1 MSTPLEHYALLSDLR
16 TGALVSRDGSIDWL
30 CLPRF
35 DSPAVFSALLGE
47 PENGRWRL
55 AVVDGEVVERRYL
68 PLTFVLETT
77 WRAPGGVARV
87 TDFLPRSTEQGDLI
101 RRVECL
107 EGEVEVEHDLRLRFD
122 YARATPWTRE
132 IARDGDERALLS
144 LAGPD
149 AILVTGPM
157 LKWPDEDLDDSAG
170 GGEGEAGEKGGD
182 DTHTDEAVDATDSDA
197 RGGQRARRL
206 EGRFRLAAGDTLAWD
221 LTWFP
226 SHQEPPTPPETEDA
240 LESTVAMWREWA
252 DQLEVDGPYREHV
265 VQSLLV
271 LRALTHLD
279 TGGIVAAPTTSL
291 PEEFG
296 GTRNWDYRYTW
307 LRDAAFTIEV
317 VVAHGLTKGATLW
330 RDWLLRAVA
339 GDAQD
344 IRIMYGL
351 SGERQLR
358 EEELDHLSGYEDS
371 RPVRIGNGAADQYQA
386 DVVGEVM
393 IALHELRAAGV
404 GEDEYTWG
412 LQKSLLRYAEDNFD
426 REDHGIWEMRGDT
439 HHFTHGRVMMWAA
452 FDRGIRA
459 VEEFGLD
466 GPVERWR
473 ELRDRLADEIEENGF
488 DAELNSYTQTYDND
502 EVDASLLQ
510 LPHTGY
516 LTFDDPRMVGTVEKI
531 EKDLVS
537 GFGLVNRYRTES
549 GMDGVGGTE
558 YPFVMCTFWLVE
570 QYACSGRID
579 EAEQLMADMLAQ
591 AGDLGL
597 FAEEYDP
604 DSGRQAGNFPQ
615 AFSHMGLI
623 RAADAIDAARR
634 AGSQED

>member
-1 MSTPLEHYALLSDLR
+1 MSTPLEEYALLSDLR

-47 PENGRWRL
+47 PEDGRWL
-55 AVVDGEVVERRYL
+55 LSVVDGEVVERRYL

-77 WRAPGGVARV
+77 WRTPRGVARV
-87 TDFLPRSTEQGDLI
+87 TDFLPRSTRQGDLI
-101 RRVECL
+101 RKVECVD
-107 EGEVEVEHDLRLRFD
+107 GEVEVEHDLRLRFD

-149 AILVTGPM
+149 AILVTGPT
-157 LKWPDEDLDDSAG
+157 LQCPDTDLG
-170 GGEGEAGEKGGD
+170 G
-182 DTHTDEAVDATDSDA
+182 S
-197 RGGQRARRL
+197 GGQRATRL
-206 EGRFRLAAGDTLAWD
+206 EGRFALASGESLAWD

-226 SHQEPPTPPETEDA
+226 SHQDPPAPPDTEQALDA
-240 LESTVAMWREWA
+240 TVGMWREWA
-252 DQLEVDGPYREHV
+252 DQLSVDGPYREEV

-271 LRALTHLD
+271 LRALTNLD

-296 GTRNWDYRYTW
+296 GGRNWDYRYTW

-317 VVAHGLTKGATLW
+317 VVAHRLTRGATLW

-339 GDAQD
+339 GDARD
-344 IRIMYGL
+344 VRIMYGL

-358 EEELDHLSGYEDS
+358 EEELGHLNGYEDS

-404 GEDEYTWG
+404 DENEYTWG
-412 LQKSLLRYAEDNFD
+412 LQKSLLDYAEANVN

-439 HHFTHGRVMMWAA
+439 HHFTHGRAMMWAA
-452 FDRGIRA
+452 FDRGIKA

-466 GPVERWR
+466 GDVERWR
-473 ELRDRLADEIEENGF
+473 ELRARLAEEIEAKGF
-488 DAELNSYTQTYDND
+488 DPELGSYTQTYDND

-516 LTFDDPRMVGTVEKI
+516 LAFDDPRMLGTVARI

-537 GFGLVNRYRTES
+537 GFGLVNRYRTAS

-570 QYACSGRID
+570 QYACSGRLAD
-579 EAEQLMADMLAQ
+579 AEKLMGDLLAR
-591 AGDLGL
+591 ASDLGL

-604 DSGRQAGNFPQ
+604 DTGRQAGNFPQ

-623 RAADAIDAARR
+623 RAADAIDAARGAR
-634 AGSQED
+634 SAPGAQHKED

>member
-1 MSTPLEHYALLSDLR
+1 MSVPLEDYALLSDLR

-47 PENGRWRL
+47 PEDGRWL
-55 AVVDGEVVERRYL
+55 LSVVDGEVVERRYL

-77 WRAPGGVARV
+77 WRTPRGVARV
-87 TDFLPRSTEQGDLI
+87 TDFLPRSTAQGDLI
-101 RRVECL
+101 RTVECI

-132 IARDGDERALLS
+132 IAHDGDERALLS

-149 AILVTGPM
+149 AILVTGPT
-157 LKWPDEDLDDSAG
+157 LQCPDTDLG
-170 GGEGEAGEKGGD
+170 GSGG
-182 DTHTDEAVDATDSDA
+182 H
-197 RGGQRARRL
+197 RAARL
-206 EGRFRLAAGDTLAWD
+206 EGRFALASGDTLAWD

-226 SHQEPPTPPETEDA
+226 SHEDPPHPPDSDEA
-240 LESTVAMWREWA
+240 LRATVAMWREWA
-252 DQLEVDGPYREHV
+252 DQLDMGGPYREHI

-271 LRALTHLD
+271 LRALTNLD

-317 VVAHGLTKGATLW
+317 VVAHGLTRGATLW

-339 GDAQD
+339 GDARD
-344 IRIMYGL
+344 VRIMYGL

-393 IALHELRAAGV
+393 IALHELRTAGV
-404 GEDEYTWG
+404 DENEYTWG
-412 LQKSLLRYAEDNFD
+412 LQKSLLDYAESNVE

-459 VEEFGLD
+459 VEECGLD

-473 ELRDRLADEIEENGF
+473 GLRDRLAEEIEEHGF
-488 DAELNSYTQTYDND
+488 DSDLNSYTQTYDND

-516 LTFDDPRMVGTVEKI
+516 LSFDDPRMLGTVARI
-531 EKDLVS
+531 ERDLVTES
-537 GFGLVNRYRTES
+537 GLVNRYRTSS

-558 YPFVMCTFWLVE
+558 YPFVMCTFWLIE

-579 EAEQLMADMLAQ
+579 DAEELMETMLAC

-604 DSGRQAGNFPQ
+604 ETGRLAGNFPQ

-634 AGSQED
+634 GER

>member
-1 MSTPLEHYALLSDLR
+1 MSTPLEEYALLSDLR
-16 TGALVSRDGSIDWL
+16 TAALVSRDGSIDWL

-35 DSPAVFSALLGE
+35 DSPAMFTALLGG
-47 PENGRWRL
+47 PEDGRWRL
-55 AVVDGEVVERRYL
+55 TVVDGEVIERRYL
-68 PLTFVLETT
+68 PLTFVLKTT
-77 WRAPGGVARV
+77 WRTPRGVARV
-87 TDFLPRSTEQGDLI
+87 TDFLPRSTEQGDLV

-107 EGEVEVEHDLRLRFD
+107 EGEVDVEHDLRLRFD

-132 IARDGDERALLS
+132 VTLDGGERALLS

-149 AILVTGPM
+149 AILVSGPM
-157 LKWPDEDLDDSAG
+157 LRCPDADVGAAT
-170 GGEGEAGEKGGD
+170 GGER
-182 DTHTDEAVDATDSDA
+182 AT
-197 RGGQRARRL
+197 RL
-206 EGRFRLAAGDTLAWD
+206 EGRYALTEGETAAWD

-226 SHQEPPTPPETEDA
+226 SHQDPPAPPDTARAQDA
-240 LESTVAMWREWA
+240 TVEMWREWA
-252 DQLEVDGPYREHV
+252 DQLSVDGPYREEV

-271 LRALTHLD
+271 LRALTNLA

-296 GTRNWDYRYTW
+296 GGRNWDYRYTW

-317 VVAHGLTKGATLW
+317 VVAHGLTRGATLW

-339 GDAQD
+339 GDSQD
-344 IRIMYGL
+344 VRIMYGL

-393 IALHELRAAGV
+393 IALHELRSAGV
-404 GEDEYTWG
+404 DEDEYTWG
-412 LQKSLLRYAEDNFD
+412 LQKSLLAYAESNFE

-466 GPVERWR
+466 GDVDRWR
-473 ELRDRLADEIEENGF
+473 ELRARLVEEIETHGF
-488 DAELNSYTQTYDND
+488 DPDLNSYTQTYGSR

-516 LTFDDPRMVGTVEKI
+516 LAFDDPRMLGTVARI
-531 EKDLVS
+531 EQDLVT
-537 GFGLVNRYRTES
+537 GFGLVNRYRTAS

-570 QYACSGRID
+570 QYACSGRLAD
-579 EAEQLMADMLAQ
+579 AERLMADMLAC
-591 AGDLGL
+591 ASDLGL

-604 DSGRQAGNFPQ
+604 SSGRQAGNFPQ
-615 AFSHMGLI
+615 AFSHIGLI
-623 RAADAIDAARR
+623 RAADAIRSPKGTER
-634 AGSQED
+634 

>member
-1 MSTPLEHYALLSDLR
+1 MSVPLEDYALLSDLR

-35 DSPAVFSALLGE
+35 DSPAVFSGLLGE
-47 PENGRWRL
+47 PEDGRWL
-55 AVVDGEVVERRYL
+55 LSVVDGEVVERRYL

-77 WRAPGGVARV
+77 WCTPRGVARV
-87 TDFLPRSTEQGDLI
+87 TDFLPRSTAQGDLI
-101 RRVECL
+101 RTVECI

-132 IARDGDERALLS
+132 IAHDGDERALLS

-149 AILVTGPM
+149 AILVTGPT
-157 LKWPDEDLDDSAG
+157 LQCPDTDLG
-170 GGEGEAGEKGGD
+170 GSGG
-182 DTHTDEAVDATDSDA
+182 H
-197 RGGQRARRL
+197 RAARL
-206 EGRFRLAAGDTLAWD
+206 EGRFALASGDTLAWD

-226 SHQEPPTPPETEDA
+226 SHEDPPDPPDSDEA
-240 LESTVAMWREWA
+240 LRATVAMWREWA
-252 DQLEVDGPYREHV
+252 DQLDVGGPYREHI

-271 LRALTHLD
+271 LRALTNLD

-317 VVAHGLTKGATLW
+317 VVAHGLTRGATLW

-339 GDAQD
+339 GDARD
-344 IRIMYGL
+344 VRIMYGL

-393 IALHELRAAGV
+393 IALHELRTAGV
-404 GEDEYTWG
+404 DENEYTWG
-412 LQKSLLRYAEDNFD
+412 LQKSLLDYAESNVE

-459 VEEFGLD
+459 VEECGLD

-473 ELRDRLADEIEENGF
+473 GLRDRLAAEIEEHGF
-488 DAELNSYTQTYDND
+488 DSDLNSYTQTYDND

-516 LTFDDPRMVGTVEKI
+516 LSFDDPRMLGTVARI
-531 EKDLVS
+531 ERDLVTES
-537 GFGLVNRYRTES
+537 GLVNRYRTSS

-558 YPFVMCTFWLVE
+558 YPFVMCTFWLIE

-579 EAEQLMADMLAQ
+579 DAEELMETMLAC

-604 DSGRQAGNFPQ
+604 ETDRLAGNFPQ

-623 RAADAIDAARR
+623 RAADAIDAARGATR
-634 AGSQED
+634 RV